1 MNWKYKIIY
10 LLCRLVKVAPIS
22 RSSTPNM
29 FLKSL
34 KFRLIEVILV
44 LLGMITSISLSL
56 VDKVMRARVG
66 NVWRKRRIRKSES
79 RKVITSC
86 ETKSLFFLGVMWTH
100 FSTLFFTVVVDVC
113 PLDLQIHNFLFH
125 NSILNA
131 DMLLEWEISLFS
143 FKIMSRLL
151 FIESISSD
159 TTYIDVKRQC
169 YTASGWKIYVRIFLN
184 ICLCLFVVVVCLSGK
199 ILGWCLREI
208 Y

>member
-1 MNWKYKIIY
+1 MRVE
-10 LLCRLVKVAPIS
+10 RLSPAAKPKVYFSLAS
-22 RSSTPNM
+22 CGLTLALFFSLSSST
-29 FLKSL
+29 S
-34 KFRLIEVILV
+34 VH
-44 LLGMITSISLSL
+44 
-56 VDKVMRARVG
+56 
-66 NVWRKRRIRKSES
+66 
-79 RKVITSC
+79 
-86 ETKSLFFLGVMWTH
+86 WTYRYTI
-100 FSTLFFTVVVDVC
+100 F
-113 PLDLQIHNFLFH
+113 FH

-199 ILGWCLREI
+199 ILG
-208 Y
+208 